1 MSPREKEEGSMVL
14 SYMGLRQ
21 MIGLLAATLPFILY
35 FGGKFIFDVP
45 LQRSLSYYYHTG
57 MGDVLVGVMCAVA
70 FFMFAYK
77 GYNRKDNWLG
87 HLCCLFSLGIAL
99 APAEPYP
106 LLEKGLPSVVNCYG
120 IAEVLKKQICPMIAE
135 VPTSYD
141 VLMGK
146 VHLISS
152 GLLFFSLI
160 YFSLFLFTK
169 SNKPKTEWSN
179 RKKQRNK
186 IYIACGVIMILCMII
201 ICIQDYVPGG
211 IADFLKDKKAFF
223 WMESTAIIAF
233 GFSWLT
239 KGQAILK
246 DEV

>member
-1 MSPREKEEGSMVL
+1 MVL
-14 SYMGLRQ
+14 SYLELRQ
-21 MIGLLAATLPFILY
+21 MIGFLAATLPFILY
-35 FGGKFIFDVP
+35 FGGLIFFELP

-77 GYNRKDNWLG
+77 GYNRTDNWLG
-87 HLCCLFSLGIAL
+87 HMCCLFSLGIAW
-99 APAEPYP
+99 APAEPNP
-106 LLEKGLPSVVNCYG
+106 LLESGFAPVVNCDS
-120 IAEVLKKQICPMIAE
+120 IAEILKKQVCPVIAE
-135 VPTSYD
+135 VPTNCD
-141 VLMGK
+141 VILGK
-146 VHLISS
+146 VHLVSS
-152 GLLFFSLI
+152 GLLFCTLI
-160 YFSLFLFTK
+160 YFSLVLFTK
-169 SNKPKTEWSN
+169 SNKPKSEWSN

-186 IYIACGVIMILCMII
+186 IYKACGVIMILCMIV

-211 IADFLKDKKAFF
+211 VSEFLTEKKAFF